1 MISKTLSL
9 LVLVQLIASV
19 ACQCSPKEYADA
31 DDAFLFVTVFGHP
44 KTNFPSDDQGMATL
58 CK

>member
-1 MISKTLSL
+1 MISKTLTL
-9 LVLVQLIASV
+9 LVIVQLIASV
-19 ACQCSPKEYADA
+19 ACQCSPKDYAEA

-44 KTNFPSDDQGMATL
+44 KTNFPSDDQGFVAL